1 MPQPLVGPLHRLAPS
16 ADGLIAAANATAA
29 AARKLQRDRRPSL
42 RYSTL
47 RPGPDTP
54 LWNEL
59 AAATVAALGRRGD
72 KAKLA
77 RLLGLSRQRLH
88 LFLVARTA
96 LPDAERTLQLLA
108 WLNARQRGVTPA

>member
-1 MPQPLVGPLHRLAPS
+1 M
-16 ADGLIAAANATAA
+16 ADGLTAAANATAA

-47 RPGPDTP
+47 RPGADTP

-59 AAATVAALGRRGD
+59 ATATVAALGRRGA
-72 KAKLA
+72 KAKLG

-88 LFLVARTA
+88 LFLVTRTA

-108 WLNARQRGVTPA
+108 WLQASQRGTAAA